1 MATIK
6 QKNNNQSAK
15 IVLCVFAFIII
26 LMVLNVIYLGAT
38 GKHLVSGDNIKEY
51 AENRGGQQKEETLY
65 AKRGTIYSS
74 DKQVIASDVKKY
86 KLYAILSETRLT
98 VDKEPAYV
106 VDKEET
112 AKKLAPIL
120 GVDKAK
126 VLEQLNKKTYQVEF
140 GSYGNN
146 LSSLIKDKIDALG
159 LPGLEFEEITTRN
172 YRYGDFA
179 SYEVGYAQL
188 LTNEINGKTT
198 KSIIGQMG
206 LEKAFDE
213 ELSGKDG
220 KKVYLVDNNNYT
232 LPNGVLSEKAPVAGN
247 DMYLTIDADVQTELD
262 LQMKQL
268 VEKLKS
274 EKATCA
280 VMEAKTGKILAVSN
294 YPSFDPNKR
303 DIDNYVDLFLN
314 EAVEPGSVF
323 KSFVYANGLNDG
335 RLNLKT
341 KYQSGKFYYNN
352 NKKDSVKDHN
362 GGKGWGTISYE
373 QGFYYSSNTAICH
386 MLRTV
391 NDRVSLLQDY
401 EDLGFFKS
409 GTVDKLS
416 TASGFAG
423 YKGVVGRD
431 IEYLTTGFG
440 QGSSWTAY
448 QLLRAYSVF
457 ANNDGKMVTPYF
469 VDKIVDSSTNET
481 IYQGKTEYSKQIY
494 TNETVKKM
502 RDLLSGV
509 INIKGSTGYSYHMDD
524 INLIG
529 KTGTGQVAQTGGYKQ
544 NFYTNSFAGLAPYDD
559 PQVVIVLWYQG
570 KNASTKV
577 AAELVQGVVRT
588 ALNKINAQPVK
599 EIETSTFVLDSY
611 MNQSTEFAKSVLTKH
626 QLSTL
631 LIGDGDT
638 VIDQYPKAK
647 TEVSSQSRVFLQT
660 NGTNITMPSM
670 DGWSRKE
677 AEAFAAMADVRMTFD
692 GVGTIYKQN
701 IPKGTKLKSNQEI
714 KVQAK

>member
-1 MATIK
+1 
-6 QKNNNQSAK
+6 
-15 IVLCVFAFIII
+15 
-26 LMVLNVIYLGAT
+26 MV
-38 GKHLVSGDNIKEY
+38 
-51 AENRGGQQKEETLY
+51 
-65 AKRGTIYSS
+65 
-74 DKQVIASDVKKY
+74 VK
-86 KLYAILSETRLT
+86 
-98 VDKEPAYV
+98 
-106 VDKEET
+106 
-112 AKKLAPIL
+112 
-120 GVDKAK
+120 
-126 VLEQLNKKTYQVEF
+126 
-140 GSYGNN
+140 
-146 LSSLIKDKIDALG
+146 
-159 LPGLEFEEITTRN
+159 
-172 YRYGDFA
+172 
-179 SYEVGYAQL
+179 VG
-188 LTNEINGKTT
+188 
-198 KSIIGQMG
+198 
-206 LEKAFDE
+206 
-213 ELSGKDG
+213 
-220 KKVYLVDNNNYT
+220 
-232 LPNGVLSEKAPVAGN
+232 
-247 DMYLTIDADVQTELD
+247 
-262 LQMKQL
+262 
-268 VEKLKS
+268 
-274 EKATCA
+274 
-280 VMEAKTGKILAVSN
+280 
-294 YPSFDPNKR
+294 
-303 DIDNYVDLFLN
+303 
-314 EAVEPGSVF
+314 
-323 KSFVYANGLNDG
+323 
-335 RLNLKT
+335 
-341 KYQSGKFYYNN
+341 
-352 NKKDSVKDHN
+352 
-362 GGKGWGTISYE
+362 GTISYE

-570 KNASTKV
+570 KNASSKV

-599 EIETSTFVLDSY
+599 EVETSTFVLDSY
-611 MNQSTEFAKSVLTKH
+611 MNQSTEFAKSILTKH

-677 AEAFAAMADVRMTFD
+677 AEAFAAMADVRITFD

-701 IPKGTKLKSNQEI
+701 VPKGTKLKSNQEI
-714 KVQAK
+714 KVQSKIESSYEFSIFVLYN